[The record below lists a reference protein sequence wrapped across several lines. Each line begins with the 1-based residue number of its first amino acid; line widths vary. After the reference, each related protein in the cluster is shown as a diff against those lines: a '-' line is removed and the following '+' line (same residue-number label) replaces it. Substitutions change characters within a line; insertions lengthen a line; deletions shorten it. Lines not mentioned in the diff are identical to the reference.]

1 MNPVT
6 IRDIAKASGLSIGT
20 VSRGL
25 RNQAGLSEATRQ
37 LVREAALRMGYDF
50 SQLRKKRIRRV
61 GFLLHS
67 QHNTLASSPF
77 FSSVLHG
84 AEDICRRDGM
94 TLSFIVAGP
103 AEPIVDQPR
112 VQQLDAFLC
121 AGYFEPE
128 ILDSLRRTGKP
139 LVLVDMHRRGI
150 SSVNPDHQRGSF
162 LATSHLLRS
171 GRRQIA
177 LISGSPAH
185 YSLEQRARGY
195 RRALFEAQV
204 QADPDLEVIAPQL
217 GDGEA
222 GVIAAMR
229 QLLALR
235 KPPDA
240 VVCFNDSAALVAMRE
255 CLAAGLR
262 IPQDIALI
270 GFDDIGAASHAHPP
284 LSTVRVDKE
293 ALGAKGVELLL
304 RNPAD
309 APLDVVTPVELV
321 VRDSTS
327 SDD

>member
-1 MNPVT
+1 MSSVT

-25 RNQAGLSEATRQ
+25 RNQAGLSEGTRQ
-37 LVREAALRMGYDF
+37 IVHEWAVRMGYDLT
-50 SQLRKKRIRRV
+50 QLRRHRIRRV

-84 AEDICRRDGM
+84 AEQVCRRDGI

-103 AEPIVDQPR
+103 TDRVIDQSR

-128 ILDSLRRTGKP
+128 ILEGLRRTGKP
-139 LVLVDMHRRGI
+139 MVLVDMHRHGI
-150 SSVNPDHQRGSF
+150 PSVNPDHQRGSF

-171 GRRQIA
+171 GRRHIA

-185 YSLEQRARGY
+185 YSLQQRAHGY
-195 RRALFEAQV
+195 RRALFEAGV
-204 QADPDLEVIAPQL
+204 QADPDLEVVASHL
-217 GDGEA
+217 GDGDA
-222 GVIAAMR
+222 GVTAAMR

-235 KPPDA
+235 KRPDA
-240 VVCFNDSAALVAMRE
+240 VVCFNDSAALVAMQQ
-255 CLAAGLR
+255 CLSEGLR
-262 IPQDIALI
+262 IPQDIAI
-270 GFDDIGAASHAHPP
+270 VGFDDIGGASVAHPP

-293 ALGAKGVELLL
+293 SLGAKGVELLL
-304 RNPAD
+304 SATTQT
-309 APLDVVTPVELV
+309 PLELVMPVELV
-321 VRDSTS
+321 VRDSS
-327 SDD
+327 SSND